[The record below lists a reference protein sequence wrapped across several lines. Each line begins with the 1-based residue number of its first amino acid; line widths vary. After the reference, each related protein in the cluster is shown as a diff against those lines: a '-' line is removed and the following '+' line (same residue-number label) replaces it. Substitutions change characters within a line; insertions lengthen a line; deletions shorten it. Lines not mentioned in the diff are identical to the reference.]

1 MYKDG
6 VDLEHRSSGRALSVE
21 ENEHMAYSDKVL
33 DHYENPRNVGSFAK
47 DDDDVGTGMV
57 GAPACGDVMK
67 LQIRVGKDGLIEDA
81 KFKTYGC
88 GSAIASSSLVT
99 EWVKG
104 KTLDEA
110 MSIRNTQIAEELALP
125 PVKIH
130 CSILAEDAIKA
141 AVADYKAKHG
151 GRCGGAERAA
161 AGRGRLNAS
170 IEGTKEPTMAITLTD
185 TAAKHVASHL
195 AKRGKGI
202 GLRLGVRTSGCSGL
216 AYKLEYAD
224 EREARGPHVREPRRD
239 GGRRSEEPAV
249 PRRDGARLRARGLER
264 GLQVQQPERQG
275 RVRLRRVLQRLTPSG
290 ESEPTFRRRQSARK
304 ASGGPSL
311 FAGTAQKTS
320 AAPLPRP

>member
-1 MYKDG
+1 
-6 VDLEHRSSGRALSVE
+6 
-21 ENEHMAYSDKVL
+21 MAYSDKVL

-47 DDDDVGTGMV
+47 NADDVGTGMV

-67 LQIRVGKDGLIEDA
+67 LQIRVGKDGVIEDA

-110 MSIRNTQIAEELALP
+110 AAIRNTQIAEELALP

-141 AVADYKAKHG
+141 AVADYRTKHG
-151 GRCGGAERAA
+151 GAQST
-161 AGRGRLNAS
+161 AGRRRSARAGGGLSVASALTATDGGRPEA
-170 IEGTKEPTMAITLTD
+170 GPTMTITLTES
-185 TAAKHVASHL
+185 AAKHVASRL

-216 AYKLEYAD
+216 AYKIEYAD
-224 EREARGPHVREPRRD
+224 DLQPGRPLVPVPRRHRHRRSQEPALPRRD
-239 GGRRSEEPAV
+239 R
-249 PRRDGARLRARGLER
+249 ARLRARRPER
-264 GLQVQQPERQG
+264 RVQVQQPQCQG
-275 RVRLRRVLQRLTPSG
+275 CLRLRRVLQRLTTISG
-290 ESEPTFRRRQSARK
+290 PGSIFPTSRKFEP
-304 ASGGPSL
+304 GPCSR
-311 FAGTAQKTS
+311 S
-320 AAPLPRP
+320 